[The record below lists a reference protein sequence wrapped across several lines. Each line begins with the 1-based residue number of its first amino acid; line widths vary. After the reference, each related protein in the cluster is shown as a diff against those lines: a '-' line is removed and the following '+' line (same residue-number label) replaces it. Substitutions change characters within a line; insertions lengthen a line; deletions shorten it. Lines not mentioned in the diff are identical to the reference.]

1 MTDLMRHYGLNHK
14 MLFVAMQTELGE
26 NWKID
31 DQETNDCKICSQVFL
46 NNRLLMDH
54 YCGNHFYAKLSEGL
68 PNMPPFQCPSCS
80 FNSKTHLALV
90 RHVGNK
96 HKLVKKFLFEAGY
109 EKASSISRRSTS
121 QDSNSY
127 FYNQQ
132 WQENQYPST
141 PYARSFGSPGSG
153 FTSPQHQMCHF
164 MRNK

>member
-1 MTDLMRHYGLNHK
+1 MFFREDILKELPQTKPYKCPKCTYMGKDMTDLMRHYGLNHK

-54 YCGNHFYAKLSEGL
+54 YCGNHYYAKLSEGL

-96 HKLVKKFLFEAGY
+96 HKLIKKFLLE
-109 EKASSISRRSTS
+109 
-121 QDSNSY
+121 
-127 FYNQQ
+127 
-132 WQENQYPST
+132 
-141 PYARSFGSPGSG
+141 
-153 FTSPQHQMCHF
+153 F
-164 MRNK
+164 M